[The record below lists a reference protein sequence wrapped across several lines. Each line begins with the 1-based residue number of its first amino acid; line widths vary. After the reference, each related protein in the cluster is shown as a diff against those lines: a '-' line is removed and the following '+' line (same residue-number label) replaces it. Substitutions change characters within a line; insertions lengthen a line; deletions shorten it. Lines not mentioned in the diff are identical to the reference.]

1 MSDTQNVSTA
11 KPKIGGAI
19 YTAPLGTQVPT
30 DATSELD
37 VAFKGLGYISEDGFV
52 NTNTPD
58 SDSINAWGGD
68 TVAVIQ
74 NSKEDT
80 FQYTLIEALNVEVL
94 KEVYGR
100 DNVTGDLETGI
111 SVKSDSKEY
120 EPHILVVDM
129 VLKNKVL
136 KRIVIPNGTISEMG
150 DITYADGD
158 AVGYETT
165 LTASPDESGNSH
177 YEYIQKS
184 QATSEV
190 TENA

>member
-19 YTAPLGTQVPT
+19 YTAPLGTEVPT
-30 DATSELD
+30 DVTSELD
-37 VAFKGLGYISEDGFV
+37 ESFKGLGYISEDGFV

-68 TVAVIQ
+68 TVSVIQ

-94 KEVYGR
+94 KEIYGK

-111 SVKSDSKEY
+111 SVKSNSKQY

-177 YEYIQKS
+177 YEYIQKKK
-184 QATSEV
+184 TSEV
-190 TENA
+190 EEDA

>member
-19 YTAPLGTQVPT
+19 YTAPLGTEVPT
-30 DATSELD
+30 DVTSELD
-37 VAFKGLGYISEDGFV
+37 ESFKGLGYISEDGFV

-94 KEVYGR
+94 KEVYGE

-111 SVKSDSKEY
+111 SVKSNSKQY

-177 YEYIQKS
+177 YEYIQKK
-184 QATSEV
+184 TSEV
-190 TENA
+190 EEDA

>member
-19 YTAPLGTQVPT
+19 YTAPLGTKVPT
-30 DATSELD
+30 DAISELD
-37 VAFKGLGYISEDGFV
+37 PTFKGLGYISEDGFV

-94 KEVYGR
+94 KEVYGK

-111 SVKSDSKEY
+111 SVKSNSKEY

-184 QATSEV
+184 TTGEV